1 MKKLVRLSSTDY
13 SLIQGKNCLLLLID
27 NKTEPKAGDTAIAVG
42 GTWNGTI
49 TQITGEPITSCWKKI
64 VASNDINSI
73 ELKNVHKL
81 IIENL
86 HNDKIYSDEDIR
98 KAILEYEFKYSDSF
112 RLGKEI
118 FEDAVNNII
127 ESLGKK
133 EYFIYIDSPNSSDDL
148 NEDDWNKFY
157 EMYER
162 SDDHDEFESEF
173 DWGLNSGI
181 GQFALSNFSKII
193 TDNNTVKLI
202 YK

>member
-13 SLIQGKNCLLLLID
+13 SLIQGKDDLLLLID
-27 NKTEPKAGDTAIAVG
+27 NKTEPKVGDTAIAVG

-73 ELKNVHKL
+73 ELKNVHQL
-81 IIENL
+81 IIENV
-86 HNDKIYSDEDIR
+86 HEDKIYSEEDIR

-127 ESLGKK
+127 LSLGKK
-133 EYFIYIDSPNSSDDL
+133 NFFIYIVQPNTSDDL
-148 NEDDWNKFY
+148 NEEDWDKY
-157 EMYER
+157 HTMYER

-173 DWGLNSGI
+173 DWSLNSGK
-181 GQFALSNFSKII
+181 GQLALYNFSKII
-193 TDNNTVKLI
+193 TDNNTIKLI